1 MKKVLACMMTIAMI
15 AAMLTGCG
23 SSQSNAGDTTPS
35 ADTPPAE
42 ESGFDQEYTWDLST
56 TYATGTPIVDG
67 LYHFAELL
75 NEYSDGTITLN
86 VFPDGTLYNEAD
98 AIMAVKSGELDFTD
112 SGTIAI
118 TTHLPQYGFISA
130 PFMVTTYDQIMT
142 LWNSDLI
149 QAARTELEENY
160 NTRNVGGLA
169 YRGFRNMSSNVAI
182 SNVDDIQGILLR
194 MNTNVV
200 MNSVFNAIEAV
211 CVPLSLNELYTSL
224 QTGAVQ
230 SSEGPWE
237 QMVSYNL
244 HEVQDYIME
253 TKHIVEASCIWM
265 SNSLYESLPENYQE
279 VVDRAAKEINDEIEK
294 NCMAA
299 EEAYKQTLIDNGCE
313 VVECDISGFITK
325 SEVAWEQL
333 FQDTWAGFTLEQ
345 VREAAGIQ

>member
-1 MKKVLACMMTIAMI
+1 MKKYLALILAVAMI
-15 AAMLTGCG
+15 LSLAACG
-23 SSQSNAGDTTPS
+23 AKTEAPDESTESQ
-35 ADTPPAE
+35 
-42 ESGFDQEYTWDLST
+42 FDQEYTWDLST

-149 QAARTELEENY
+149 GEAKAELEANY

-169 YRGFRNMSSNVAI
+169 YRGFRNTSANKPI
-182 SNVDDIQGILLR
+182 TNVDDMQGVLLR

-200 MNSVFNAIEAV
+200 MNDVFNAIGAV

-224 QTGAVQ
+224 STGAVEA
-230 SSEGPWE
+230 SEGPWE

-244 HEVQDYIME
+244 YEVQANIME
-253 TKHIVEASCIWM
+253 TQHIVEASCSWM
-265 SNSLYESLPENYQE
+265 SNDLYESLPEAYQE
-279 VVDRAAKEINDEIEK
+279 VVDRAASEVNAEIEA
-294 NCMAA
+294 NCIAA
-299 EEAYKQTLIDNGCE
+299 EESYKQTMIDNGCE
-313 VVECDISGFITK
+313 LVECDISGMIANA
-325 SEVAWEQL
+325 EAAWNTL
-333 FQDTWAGFTLEQ
+333 FETTWTGFTLEQ
-345 VREAAGIQ
+345 IREAAGIQ